1 MNTIAITDF
10 FLQGLKK
17 LERKFLSAPYAA
29 LAKEL
34 NEFEAAGYLYQELP
48 DLGARP
54 KILIFKPDDIGDA
67 VYALPAVKKL
77 RDRFPDAEIHV
88 ICQKKTA
95 PIFLASGLFD
105 KIAPV
110 DVRAIFI
117 RFQSLDLDA
126 ALKQLGEPQYDAAFF
141 LRTYPA
147 FFPLFQKLPARLLIQ
162 PKDPRMGSLSPWQA
176 YVSQW
181 GKRRAHQA
189 EQMLEIVARAT
200 GEHYGDADVVFPK
213 FTFKEKDLAAV
224 EKTFGTDSPGPYVVI
239 HPYARFE
246 TRRYPYEY
254 WRDLLSKL
262 RTEFPEVKWV
272 ITGGKED
279 PSLGIPGVVEM
290 QGKLRLGETG
300 VLLSRA
306 TAFLGNE
313 SGPGHWAAAMG
324 KPVVTL
330 LSGHS
335 HVSEW
340 GVWGS
345 EKLNVKKDVP
355 CQNCYLRACPKE
367 KVKCLTGLTPE
378 LIAPQIRDFL
388 RGHVAAALA

>member
-1 MNTIAITDF
+1 MNSIAITDF

-17 LERKFLSAPYAA
+17 LERKFLAAPYAV
-29 LAKEL
+29 LTREL
-34 NEFEAAGYLYQELP
+34 GEFEANGYRYDELP
-48 DLGARP
+48 ELGQHP
-54 KILIFKPDDIGDA
+54 KILVFKPDDIGDA

-77 RDRFPDAEIHV
+77 RDHFRNSEIHV

-95 PIFLASGLFD
+95 PIFEASGLFD

-117 RFQSLDLDA
+117 RFQSLDLDG
-126 ALKQLGEPQYDAAFF
+126 ALKQLGEAQYDAAFF

-147 FFPLFQKLPARLLIQ
+147 FFPLFQQLPARVLIH
-162 PKDPRMGSLSPWQA
+162 PKDPRMGSLSRYQA

-200 GEHYGDADVVFPK
+200 GEHYGDADVTFPK
-213 FTFKEKDLAAV
+213 FRWKERDLQAV
-224 EKTFGTDSPGPYVVI
+224 EKTFSTSDPGPYVVI

-246 TRRYPYEY
+246 TRRYPYEF
-254 WRDLLSKL
+254 WREVIANL
-262 RTEFPEVKWV
+262 RTEFPDVKWV
-272 ITGGKED
+272 TIGGKED
-279 PSLGIPGVVEM
+279 PSLNISGVLEM

-300 VLLSRA
+300 VLLSKA

-313 SGPGHWAAAMG
+313 SGPGHWAAAMR
-324 KPVVTL
+324 KPVVTI

-345 EKLNVKKDVP
+345 NKLNVKKDVP

-367 KVKCLTGLTPE
+367 KVKCLTGLTPD
-378 LIAPQIRDFL
+378 LITPRIREFL
-388 RGHVAAALA
+388 RPLLSA